1 MLGSCLLSQPVG
13 KSEDL
18 GGGVEVWF
26 GHFQSLRLGW
36 KPFLNVDATQRA
48 FLKSGKVHEIMADMY
63 GTRLGVEL
71 YDRDYSDF
79 HKKIATL
86 KVCDLNFWGIITG
99 MILFLNSRFPITV
112 GSI

>member
-1 MLGSCLLSQPVG
+1 
-13 KSEDL
+13 
-18 GGGVEVWF
+18 
-26 GHFQSLRLGW
+26 
-36 KPFLNVDATQRA
+36 
-48 FLKSGKVHEIMADMY
+48 MADMY

-112 GSI
+112 GNI